1 MTRTVADDLWEM
13 LHRAGVRRC
22 YGIVGDALNPT
33 IAALSRRSDIEFI
46 HVRHEEF
53 GAFAASAESLLT
65 GQPVAVCGTAGPGV
79 THLLNGL
86 LDARHERAAVIAV
99 AGDVESSLIDTEAI
113 EEISPY
119 DLFRTASLYTGRVIN
134 PAQARAVFDRAIS
147 TSVAERGP
155 TVIALP
161 GDVAG
166 ADSPAAGAT
175 REYRPP
181 AATVVAP
188 SPADLDAVADLVNHT
203 SKVMIFGG
211 DGCRDAAAEVV
222 ALAAKLQAPVGFSY
236 KGKVWLEGGNPNA
249 VGMTGLLGYGGCYH
263 ALREAELVLM
273 LGTDFPFPEFLTAGS
288 AAIVQVDNR
297 AGHLGRRVPLARA
310 VLADVQPF
318 VAALADRVTAK
329 EDRVY
334 LDGALDVSQRWRKRL
349 RHYVDGGEKRRP
361 IRPEYVGAVLDEL
374 IADDAIVTVDTG
386 TPCIWSAR
394 HMTFGGDR
402 RMIGSFSWA
411 SMANASPNA
420 FGASLAYP
428 GRQVVALCGDGGFS
442 MLALGDL
449 ITEVQHG
456 CRIVHV
462 VFDNSRL
469 DFVDIEQQEAGLVP
483 FGTELPNPDFAKV
496 AEAIGATGIR
506 IEDPAT
512 LRDGLAQA
520 LAHPGGPVVVDVV
533 VDQHALA
540 LPSHVPGETAKGFT
554 LSLLKRARH
563 GDIGGVLHEAADNVE
578 LL

>member
-1 MTRTVADDLWEM
+1 MKRTVADDLWEM
-13 LHRAGVRRC
+13 LYRAGVRRC
-22 YGIVGDALNPT
+22 YGIVGDALNPAM
-33 IAALSRRSDIEFI
+33 AALSRRNDIDFV

-53 GAFAASAESLLT
+53 GAFAASAEALLT

-79 THLLNGL
+79 THLLNGM
-86 LDARHERAAVIAV
+86 LDARHERAPVIAV
-99 AGDVESSLIDTEAI
+99 AGDVETNIIDTEAI

-119 DLFRTASLYTGRVIN
+119 DLFRTASLYTGRVVN
-134 PAQARAVFDRAIS
+134 SAQARAVFDRAIT

-166 ADSPAAGAT
+166 APAPDG
-175 REYRPP
+175 EVHYRPP
-181 AATVVAP
+181 VAAAIAAST
-188 SPADLDAVADLVNHT
+188 ADLDAVAELVNRA

-211 DGCRDAAAEVV
+211 DGCRDAAPGVV
-222 ALAAKLQAPVGFSY
+222 ALAQKLQAPVGFSY

-263 ALREAELVLM
+263 ALKEAELVLM

-310 VLADVQPF
+310 VLADVGSF
-318 VAALADRVTAK
+318 VPALTGRVKAK
-329 EDRVY
+329 QDTVY
-334 LDGALDVSQRWRKRL
+334 LDGALDVSARWHKRL
-349 RHYVDGGEKRRP
+349 NHYVDGGDKRAP
-361 IRPEYVGAVLDEL
+361 IRPEYVAAVLDEL
-374 IADDAIVTVDTG
+374 LDDDAIVSVDTG

-394 HMTFGGDR
+394 HMTFGGER
-402 RMIGSFSWA
+402 RMVGSFSWA
-411 SMANASPNA
+411 SMASASPNA

-449 ITEVQHG
+449 ITEVQ
-456 CRIVHV
+456 RQSRVVHV

-483 FGTELPNPDFAKV
+483 FGTDLPNPDFAKV
-496 AEAIGATGIR
+496 AEAIGAKGIR
-506 IEDPAT
+506 IEDPAQ
-512 LRDGLAQA
+512 LRAGLTEA
-520 LAHPGGPVVVDVV
+520 LAATAGPVVVDVV

-540 LPSHVPGETAKGFT
+540 LPSHVPEETAKGFT
-554 LSLLKRARH
+554 LSLLKRVRH
-563 GDIGGVLHEAADNVE
+563 GDIGGVLHEATDNVE